1 MPITVGPFC
10 LTHPV
15 NFPCGRKP
23 EYSEKTHDY
32 SVFFITDVNM
42 SPGRKISQNTQIRSE
57 VIPLAA
63 PERLSSDGDEFGA
76 GFNVNTITQ
85 IHFRTRG
92 SKYTI
97 VDMDRGSLDL
107 PKSLSNGF

>member
-1 MPITVGPFC
+1 MLHEVSHKTE
-10 LTHPV
+10 PV
-15 NFPCGRKP
+15 SNVTGTI
-23 EYSEKTHDY
+23 SI
-32 SVFFITDVNM
+32 SVFIYLF
-42 SPGRKISQNTQIRSE
+42 SFRSE

-92 SKYTI
+92 SKSTI
-97 VDMDRGSLDL
+97 VDMERGSLDL